1 MSVKKNLALATTGG
15 TTGEAAGRCSAESWG
30 LSGFNVTNKLYEY
43 SWFLYVCT
51 VSLANKFA

>member
-15 TTGEAAGRCSAESWG
+15 TTGEAAGRCSAESRG
-30 LSGFNVTNKLYEY
+30 LSGFNITKKLYEY

-51 VSLANKFA
+51 VSLANKFV